1 MAAASASATGALP
14 LPRRHGA
21 RPSWQLIAF
30 ALAVGFLVISPVAA
44 LLYGAFFNAAPGQA
58 GALSLDAFKEA
69 WSDPAAWVAAGT
81 SVWLAVA
88 RLAVVIP
95 ITIFL
100 AWAITRTNIPF
111 RGALEGTIIS
121 HIFFPFLPLAM
132 AWSVLASPR
141 SGLLNIG
148 LRAML
153 PFEFETGPLNIH
165 SYGGLI
171 FLSAL
176 GIPTYLYLLIAPAF
190 RSMDASL
197 EESARMSGAGSM
209 RTLRHITIPVL
220 APAILGT
227 TILAFVLALQSFEPE
242 LILGTPAGIFVF
254 STQIFRYIDGSTVP
268 RYGPATALSV
278 LFLVVTVGLV
288 LVQRRTLQDRH
299 FTTLTGRGFQVRRMD
314 LGRWRYLVFAL
325 VLAYAILSTGLP
337 LVTLSLASFMQIY
350 GFFGDNW
357 FTTKHYATLLGNAK
371 LLLAVKNTVI
381 VAGLSAALAM
391 LITGV
396 TAYVLTRTRIPG
408 RHWLDFLTWLPVTM
422 PGIVLGVGLTWAY
435 VSLVRLP
442 FPFYGTIWILIL
454 ALAITALPTGA
465 RIMNG
470 TAIQLSADLEES
482 ARVHGASFAR
492 SIRLILIPL
501 LMPAILSGWLILFAF
516 AVKNFVTVS
525 LLYSPQSVVISAL
538 QLELWNGGQAEVAS
552 ALATL
557 NIAFSLVLVLMYV
570 LLVRKRSRATV

>member
-1 MAAASASATGALP
+1 M
-14 LPRRHGA
+14 
-21 RPSWQLIAF
+21 AF
-30 ALAVGFLVISPVAA
+30 AVIIGFLVISPIGA
-44 LLYGAFFNAAPGQA
+44 LFYGAFFNAAPGQA
-58 GALSLDAFKEA
+58 GTLSLNAFIEA
-69 WSDPAAWVAAGT
+69 WSDPAAFVAAGT
-81 SVWLAVA
+81 SVWLAAA
-88 RLAVVIP
+88 RIAVVIP
-95 ITIFL
+95 ITILL
-100 AWAITRTNIPF
+100 AWAITRTNMPF
-111 RGALEGTIIS
+111 RGVLEGAIIS

-141 SGLLNIG
+141 SGLINVA
-148 LRAML
+148 LRSIL

-197 EESARMSGAGSM
+197 EESARMSGAGAMS
-209 RTLRHITIPVL
+209 TLRRITIPAL

-227 TILAFVLALQSFEPE
+227 TILAFLLALQSFEPE

-254 STQIFRYIDGSTVP
+254 STQIFRWIEGSTVP

-278 LFLVVTVGLV
+278 LFLVITVGLI
-288 LVQRRTLQDRH
+288 LLQRRTLRERH
-299 FTTLTGRGFQVRRMD
+299 FTTLTGRGFQVRSMD

-325 VLAYAILSTGLP
+325 VLVYVLLSTVLP
-337 LVTLSLASFMQIY
+337 LITLSLASFMQIY

-357 FTTKHYATLLGNAK
+357 FTTKHYGALFGNAK
-371 LLLAVKNTVI
+371 LMLAVKNTVI
-381 VAGLSAALAM
+381 VAAFSAALAM
-391 LITGV
+391 LITGI
-396 TAYVLTRTRIPG
+396 TAYVFTRTKLPG
-408 RHWLDFLTWLPVTM
+408 RQWLDFLTWLPVTM
-422 PGIVLGVGLTWAY
+422 PGIVLAVGLTWAY

-482 ARVHGASFAR
+482 ARIHGASFSHTIGR
-492 SIRLILIPL
+492 ILIPL
-501 LMPAILSGWLILFAF
+501 LAPAIVSGWLILFAF

-557 NIAFSLVLVLMYV
+557 NIAFSLLLVLLYV
-570 LLVRKRSRATV
+570 LLVRTRSRATL